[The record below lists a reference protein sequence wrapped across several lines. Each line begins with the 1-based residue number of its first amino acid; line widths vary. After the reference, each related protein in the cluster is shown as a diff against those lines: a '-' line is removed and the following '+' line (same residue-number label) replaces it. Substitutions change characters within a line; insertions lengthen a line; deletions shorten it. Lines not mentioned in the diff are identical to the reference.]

1 MLHYVRSS
9 EYATPLS
16 IYPSI
21 LEPLIQSRNQP
32 KHALIEKSKSQK
44 YTPWIDQEIG

>member
-1 MLHYVRSS
+1 MLHYVRS
-9 EYATPLS
+9 LS

-21 LEPLIQSRNQP
+21 LKPLIQSRNQP
-32 KHALIEKSKSQK
+32 VHALIEKSKSQK